1 MYYFLSKITYIVV
14 YILVHIFSVPIIF
27 SGIGNLKNLKGPVI
41 IASNHESR
49 LDPIFIAY
57 FISFINRKNIDIRF
71 YAWHV
76 YYDMPVLGWY
86 IKAMKSLRL
95 INKQG
100 LNILDEGVDLL
111 KKKHIIG
118 IFPEGKIKKVTEKD
132 KRGKR
137 GISYLAWKS
146 KSDIIPI
153 YLNYKRRWA
162 NIPIF
167 YQMEFVVGKK
177 FRIYD
182 IIKSESDLQKGS
194 DIVIQKIYELK
205 PNKNNIEKI

>member
-1 MYYFLSKITYIVV
+1 MYYFLSKITYWVAYV
-14 YILVHIFSVPIIF
+14 LVKIFSLPVVV
-27 SGIGNLKNLKGPVI
+27 SGLENIKNLQRPII

-57 FISFINRKNIDIRF
+57 FIYQVNKRNLDIRF
-71 YAWHV
+71 YAWYK

-100 LNILDEGVDLL
+100 LHILDEGVNLL
-111 KKKHIIG
+111 KKGNIIG
-118 IFPEGKIKKVTEKD
+118 IFPEGKIKKITEKD

-137 GISYLAWKS
+137 GISYLSWKS
-146 KSDIIPI
+146 KTDIIPI
-153 YLNYKRRWA
+153 YLFYKRRWEK
-162 NIPIF
+162 IPLF
-167 YQMEFVVGKK
+167 YTMEFVVGEK

-182 IIKSESDLQKGS
+182 IIKSEIDLQKGS

-205 PNKNNIEKI
+205 PNKKNI